1 MILFQTQKREKMPGK
16 RKIKFRSLEFKDI
29 DKVMEIETLS
39 NPTPWSIGS
48 FIDCINS
55 SYQNIVILRDN
66 LLVGFCISTVNF
78 TESHLLNISIHPD
91 HRSKGLGQVLLE
103 ESERELNKKG
113 VSDIF
118 LEVRNSNI
126 GAINFYKKNNYSHVG
141 KRKNYYRLSDGR
153 EDGLIFTKHMHLSS
167 FASISRFSIFFLRKI
182 ISFDRG

>member
-1 MILFQTQKREKMPGK
+1 MPGK
-16 RKIKFRSLEFKDI
+16 SKIRFKSLEFKDLE
-29 DKVMEIETLS
+29 KVMEIETLS

-55 SYQNIVILRDN
+55 SYQNIVILSDN

-91 HRSKGLGQVLLE
+91 YRSQGLGQLLLD

-113 VSDIF
+113 VSDVF

-126 GAINFYKKNNYSHVG
+126 SAI
-141 KRKNYYRLSDGR
+141 NYYRSSDGR

>member
-16 RKIKFRSLEFKDI
+16 RKIKFRSLEFKDL
-29 DKVMEIETLS
+29 DKVMEIERLS

>member
-1 MILFQTQKREKMPGK
+1 MPGK
-16 RKIKFRSLEFKDI
+16 SKIRFKSLEFKDLEE
-29 DKVMEIETLS
+29 VMEIETPS

-55 SYQNIVILRDN
+55 SYQNIVILSDN

-91 HRSKGLGQVLLE
+91 YRSQGLGQLLLN

-126 GAINFYKKNNYSHVG
+126 SAINFYKKNNYNHVG
-141 KRKNYYRLSDGR
+141 KRKNYYRSSDGR